1 MFASAGRTT
10 QQQRQRRQRLTQ
22 ARSMFDGAT
31 QDVNLYDSE
40 EMPKSQR

>member
-1 MFASAGRTT
+1 MFAGAERMTP
-10 QQQRQRRQRLTQ
+10 QPRQRRQRLTQ
-22 ARSMFDGAT
+22 TRSMFDGAT